1 MGRRNWVRVGVGI
14 AAVIV
19 STASAAASSR
29 YTFRERTEESGITG
43 AGRVSW
49 GAAWEDYDGD
59 RDPDLFAN
67 RHGLPAR
74 LFVNSAGQY
83 IRHDEDFMELPGYD
97 PEIKGPMDR
106 HACGW
111 GEVNGDRV
119 PELLCI
125 QGANKGKG
133 SGANQLIFRSG
144 GGFVDRA
151 SRWRVA
157 QPNNRGRTLNWLD
170 YDLDGDLD
178 LFLGNAYRKGY
189 PNRLLRNVRTHF
201 KRVAASGLELLG
213 PTLSSTWSD
222 WDNDGD
228 PDLLVTFK
236 ERRPT
241 AYENR
246 HGKFRRIDL
255 GVVTGRRWTS
265 AAWGDFNGDGKTD
278 VHLIAPRSSVV
289 ARNLGGRFR
298 KVHSFGLSQGRA
310 STWFDADN
318 DGDLD
323 LFLVQGKRDGV
334 NRPDLLVVRRARG
347 FVRIRAG
354 GWARTSTGDG
364 DSVVAADSDLD
375 GDTDIF
381 VTNGAGSISIENK
394 PQLLINDTPGGRS
407 ISLRL
412 AGRRFNPWGMG
423 ARIRVRAGNKVY
435 RREITDGIGY
445 RSQSGISLIILGVGD
460 AARARIKVSWPRG
473 GHDCISARAGSV
485 VTIRRGSSS
494 C

>member
-1 MGRRNWVRVGVGI
+1 MGRRNWVRVGAGI
-14 AAVIV
+14 VAVIV
-19 STASAAASSR
+19 SAASAAASTK
-29 YTFRERTEESGITG
+29 YTFRELTGESGITG
-43 AGRVSW
+43 AGGVSY

-67 RHGLPAR
+67 RHGRPAR

-83 IRHDEDFMELPGYD
+83 IRHAEDFMELPGYD
-97 PEIKGPMDR
+97 PEIEMDR
-106 HACGW
+106 HGCGW

-119 PELLCI
+119 PELLCT
-125 QGANKGKG
+125 QGANKGQG

-151 SRWRVA
+151 SQWRVA

-170 YDLDGDLD
+170 YDFDGDLD
-178 LFLGNAYRKGY
+178 LFLGNAYRRGY
-189 PNRLLRNVRTHF
+189 PSKLLRNVRTHF
-201 KRVAASGLELLG
+201 KRVWGSGLERLG

-236 ERRPT
+236 KQRPT

-246 HGKFRRIDL
+246 RGKFRRIDL
-255 GVVTGRRWTS
+255 GVVTGRPWTS

-278 VHLIAPRSSVV
+278 VHLIAPRSSVI

-323 LFLVQGKRDGV
+323 LFLVQGRRDGV
-334 NRPDLLVVRRARG
+334 NRPDLLLVRRARG
-347 FVRIRAG
+347 FARIRGRWAG
-354 GWARTSTGDG
+354 TSTGDG

-381 VTNGAGSISIENK
+381 VANGAGSRSINIDSK
-394 PQLLINDTPGGRS
+394 PQLWVNDTPGGRS

-412 AGRRFNPWGMG
+412 AGGRFNPWGMG
-423 ARIRVRAGNKVY
+423 ARIRVRAGTKVY
-435 RREITDGIGY
+435 KREITDGIGY
-445 RSQSGISLIILGVGD
+445 KSQSGTSLIILGVGD
-460 AARARIKVSWPRG
+460 AARARIKVSWPRR
-473 GHDCISARAGSV
+473 GHDCITARAGSV